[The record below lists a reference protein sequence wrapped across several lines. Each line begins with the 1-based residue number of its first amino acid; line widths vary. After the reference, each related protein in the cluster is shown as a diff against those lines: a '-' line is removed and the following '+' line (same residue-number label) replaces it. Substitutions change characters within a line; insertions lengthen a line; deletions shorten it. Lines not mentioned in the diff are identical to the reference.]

1 MCSSNLDYRRF
12 RFTLATFC
20 SSQYLKELFISCFLS
35 LVLRVKSDAKIRPF
49 FVTFQIFFKVFSN
62 FFFEILVIQYFEL
75 LKQRRITLFPF
86 QHFKNFTRNHLSSLV
101 HACIV
106 SRFAGAKIRQTFPLL
121 QIFSQLF
128 FNYFHQYTP
137 KA

>member
-1 MCSSNLDYRRF
+1 MCFSNLDYRRS

-20 SSQYLKELFISCFLS
+20 SSQYLKELFISCFSLARFKSESGCKDKTFSRFLPNLFQSFFKLFFES
-35 LVLRVKSDAKIRPF
+35 LVIR
-49 FVTFQIFFKVFSN
+49 
-62 FFFEILVIQYFEL
+62 YFEL
-75 LKQRRITLFPF
+75 LKRKKDYLISI

-101 HACIV
+101 HACTV
-106 SRFAGAKIRQTFPLL
+106 SCFAGAKIRQTFPLL

-128 FNYFHQYTP
+128 FNYFHQYTQ

>member
-1 MCSSNLDYRRF
+1 MCSSNLDLRRF
-12 RFTLATFC
+12 RFTLATFVHLNI
-20 SSQYLKELFISCFLS
+20 LKNSLS
-35 LVLRVKSDAKIRPF
+35 LVLTSLVLRAKADAKIRPF